1 MDKDFFLS
9 FVKESFLFLNTDYK
23 FIYKGIKDTSRNFSI
38 LYEKNDL
45 IVELKYNKPNKY
57 FEVSIFNNVHEI
69 EEINHDIDSSIGL
82 TWLIIKYEPTN
93 NKEINNLKIDSL
105 EEMIKYK
112 ALLLRKYGDSIL
124 SGKEWFSWGDVINS
138 QK

>member
-45 IVELKYNKPNKY
+45 IVELKYNND
-57 FEVSIFNNVHEI
+57 ELSNN
-69 EEINHDIDSSIGL
+69 
-82 TWLIIKYEPTN
+82 W
-93 NKEINNLKIDSL
+93 
-105 EEMIKYK
+105 
-112 ALLLRKYGDSIL
+112 
-124 SGKEWFSWGDVINS
+124 
-138 QK
+138 